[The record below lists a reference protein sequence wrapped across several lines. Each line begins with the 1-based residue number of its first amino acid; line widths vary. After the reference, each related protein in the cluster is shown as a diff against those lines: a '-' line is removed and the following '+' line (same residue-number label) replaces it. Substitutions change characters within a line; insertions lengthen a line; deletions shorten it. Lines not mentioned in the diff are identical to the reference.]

1 MVYSISIFR
10 RVICGLEPLRKT
22 LPFLL
27 LTDALAFSSHWG
39 FRTSQQC
46 QGIPRIAVV
55 NFKAL
60 DFISLVWNLI
70 WFQNSS
76 KKVHRVLPT
85 SENFTPDRG
94 HHEACGL
101 KVSEGAAKELLWH
114 LGLVLASAPF
124 QFAYF
129 YHMACGISKCKI
141 HATVLLQF
149 YLLLTF
155 FSPTKFLMEC
165 WQADFLLFQPFS
177 KTILNISN
185 CTS

>member
-94 HHEACGL
+94 HHEACVAEGL
-101 KVSEGAAKELLWH
+101 RGSCQGIAVAPCPCPGLRTISVCLLLSYGMWN
-114 LGLVLASAPF
+114 F
-124 QFAYF
+124 Q
-129 YHMACGISKCKI
+129 MQDTCNCII
-141 HATVLLQF
+141 TI
-149 YLLLTF
+149 LLTF
-155 FSPTKFLMEC
+155 NIFFSNKVSYGMLTSR
-165 WQADFLLFQPFS
+165 FS
-177 KTILNISN
+177 ALPAI
-185 CTS
+185 